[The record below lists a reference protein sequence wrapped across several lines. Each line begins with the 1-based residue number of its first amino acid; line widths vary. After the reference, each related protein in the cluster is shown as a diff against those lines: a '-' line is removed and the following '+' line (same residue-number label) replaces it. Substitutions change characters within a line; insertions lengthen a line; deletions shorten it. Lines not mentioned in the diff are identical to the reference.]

1 MRGAIR
7 VERGSIY
14 IPEVIK
20 KNVIDL
26 NDPDLQMTVDTL
38 LSQNR
43 EVMPRAPKAV
53 ARNLRL
59 EDVNVDIGSDVWL
72 RSSEANIKLGGSLN
86 VTLAPTA
93 PGQPPRLALQ
103 GALNADKGTYR
114 LNLVDP
120 FVQPTFDVQRGT
132 LTFYGDT
139 QLNPLLDIAAIHT
152 VRQPRQSANGRDV
165 RVEVDIT
172 GSLAR
177 PELALKNPDNLPL
190 SESDLLS
197 YLVTGEPA
205 VGLDN
210 TSNQVASLGVR
221 TAANL
226 LVSALPKNVV
236 DYLEIQTAT
245 LGTDPNQSTS
255 TSQYYGLLNTRAVLG
270 KQVGSRWFVGLS
282 TGLCF
287 VNPTLFKENLGLQ
300 LEYRIN
306 PMLSAQAAIEPG
318 SSSARCDRPGGTAS
332 QISPT
337 NTPTQLGFDLFRNW
351 RF

>member
-1 MRGAIR
+1 M
-7 VERGSIY
+7 V
-14 IPEVIK
+14 
-20 KNVIDL
+20 
-26 NDPDLQMTVDTL
+26 
-38 LSQNR
+38 
-43 EVMPRAPKAV
+43 
-53 ARNLRL
+53 L
-59 EDVNVDIGSDVWL
+59 EW
-72 RSSEANIKLGGSLN
+72 
-86 VTLAPTA
+86 
-93 PGQPPRLALQ
+93 
-103 GALNADKGTYR
+103 YR

-132 LTFYGDT
+132 LTFFGDT

-152 VRQPRQSANGRDV
+152 VRQPRIQTANGRDV

-172 GSLAR
+172 GTLAR
-177 PELALKNPDNLPL
+177 PQLNLKNPDNLPL

-210 TSNQVASLGVR
+210 TSSQVAALGLR

-236 DYLEIQTAT
+236 DYLEIQTAAP
-245 LGTDPNQSTS
+245 GTDPNQTTS
-255 TSQYYGLLNTRAVLG
+255 TSQYYSLLNTRAVLG

-300 LEYRIN
+300 LEYRIS
-306 PMLSAQAAIEPG
+306 PLLSAQAAIEPG
-318 SSSARCDRPGGTAS
+318 SSTDRCDRPGGSAS

-337 NTPTQLGFDLFRNW
+337 KTPTQLGFDLFRNW